1 MLPSQHSEHLN
12 CNSMAKDRINV
23 CFTTTK
29 EQYESLFLIQRC
41 MSLVDKQKYTI
52 SDVLR
57 TICIDGLK
65 EANPRAWKLYNDIN
79 DGRYGSEARPDGNEI
94 SDAGTGAAGE
104 TL

>member
-29 EQYESLFLIQRC
+29 EQSESLFLIQRC
-41 MSLVDKQKYTI
+41 MS
-52 SDVLR
+52 
-57 TICIDGLK
+57 K